1 MLVPEAHEKFYLN
14 ATQLRAPRVAPG
26 GLRGACGRLEA
37 DGPRP
42 WHNAPGWAGAGRQV
56 RRRGW
61 ANLRGLAGLRAPGRA
76 GCVRPSG
83 RGRRTGLGVGSL
95 SPGTALL
102 RSSHLLGSLSFLP
115 ASFLS
120 LFVRGAPS
128 FFFSRPFQGPAF
140 S

>member
-14 ATQLRAPRVAPG
+14 ATQLRASRVAPG

-61 ANLRGLAGLRAPGRA
+61 ANLRAGSRGWVRRGERAACGRA
-76 GCVRPSG
+76 AEGGG
-83 RGRRTGLGVGSL
+83 RGSL